1 MKIRIFLAAAV
12 ALPGL
17 SLVAASA
24 PTQEETPVISREVLF
39 GHPDRISPKLSPDGT
54 RLSFLAPVN
63 GVINV
68 WEGPSRDPD
77 QARAVTHDTGQG
89 IRIYQWAYT
98 NEHIL
103 FLQDDDG
110 HGHMR
115 LYRVSLGSGDVTA
128 LTPST
133 STAPGKTHTLTARI
147 QHVSHKYAE
156 DIVIGLNDRDP
167 RRHDL
172 YVCNLETGELIELQ
186 RNEGFVE
193 FYTDDDYSVRMVS
206 RLLDDG
212 GIEYLVM
219 NDEGEWQTFMQVP
232 MDDLFTTGV
241 IGFDKTGDALYMI
254 DSRGRDTAVLK
265 KFDLDTGTGQTLAKN
280 RDADISGGVLIHPTQ
295 RTVQAASATYKRRTW
310 YIIDTSV

>member
-1 MKIRIFLAAAV
+1 MKIRTLLMAAI
-12 ALPGL
+12 ALPGFG
-17 SLVAASA
+17 LVAAPA
-24 PTQEETPVISREVLF
+24 PAQDAVPVIPREVLF

-54 RLSFLAPVN
+54 RLSFLATVD
-63 GVINV
+63 GVLNV
-68 WEGPSRDPD
+68 WEGPVGDPG
-77 QARAVTHDTGQG
+77 QARPVTHDTGHG

-128 LTPST
+128 LTPAT
-133 STAPGKTHTLTARI
+133 STAPGKSHTLTARI

-172 YVCNLETGELIELQ
+172 YVCNVETGELIELQ

-206 RLLDDG
+206 RLMDDG
-212 GIEYLVM
+212 GIE
-219 NDEGEWQTFMQVP
+219 
-232 MDDLFTTGV
+232 
-241 IGFDKTGDALYMI
+241 
-254 DSRGRDTAVLK
+254 
-265 KFDLDTGTGQTLAKN
+265 
-280 RDADISGGVLIHPTQ
+280 
-295 RTVQAASATYKRRTW
+295 
-310 YIIDTSV
+310 